1 MATVVNLDEKIG
13 KWVGRTSVE
22 EDPFILHTRLLRTVG
37 LLAPR
42 IPYPRG
48 VFRFQTHQEAD
59 EWQWNHMIKAA
70 TKQKS

>member
-13 KWVGRTSVE
+13 KWVGRTCVD
-22 EDPFILHTRLLRTVG
+22 EDPFVLHTRLLRTAG
-37 LLAPR
+37 RLAPR

-48 VFRFQTHQEAD
+48 VFRFKTHQEAD

-70 TKQKS
+70 TKKKS